1 MKYILLIAAFNA
13 FFYAI
18 LLLQKKPKA
27 LHDNILVY
35 WLVYL
40 GLFTGSYAFYSHDL
54 FTLFPLLSGSFI
66 SLFLL
71 HGPFLYLYISALA
84 SKKSSL
90 KRKDILHFVPF
101 ICFNLYLLVAAFS
114 SDVSVR
120 IRMDH
125 VSRNVEPPV
134 LFLAFLILTALS
146 GPIYFALSIQLF
158 KKLDINIFNNFSFSE
173 EINLDWLRKLVYIF
187 GIIWTA
193 LIVITVIHHV
203 FHLFSMSFCT
213 DGLFLSLSAFIILI
227 GYFGLKQKEIFSHYP
242 NTNHDFITE
251 PKLKYAGSGLKE
263 VDAKQYIGKLNHQM
277 TSEKPYLDPNLTL
290 PQLATDLEIPS
301 NYLSQVI
308 NETFG
313 LNFFDFINQY
323 RVEEVKAKIVDPKFD
338 SYSLLGIAF
347 ESGFNSKSAFNRIFK
362 KSTGLTPS
370 EYKKMKSGELH

>member
-1 MKYILLIAAFNA
+1 MNYILLIAAFNS
-13 FFYAI
+13 FFFAI

-40 GLFTGSYAFYSHDL
+40 GFFTGSYAFYSHDL

-71 HGPFLYLYISALA
+71 HGPFLYLYTSALT
-84 SKKSSL
+84 SKKSRL
-90 KRKDILHFVPF
+90 KNEDLLHFIPF
-101 ICFNLYLLVAAFS
+101 ICFNLYLLVVAFFPEVS
-114 SDVSVR
+114 SR

-125 VSRNVEPPV
+125 VSTEAKPPLV
-134 LFLAFLILTALS
+134 FLIFLILTALS
-146 GPIYFALSIQLF
+146 GPVYFIQTINLF
-158 KKLDINIFNNFSFSE
+158 KKLDIALFNNFSFSE
-173 EINLDWLRKLVYIF
+173 NINLDWLRKLVTVF
-187 GIIWTA
+187 GMIWTA
-193 LIVITVIHHV
+193 LIVVVVIYHV

-242 NTNHDFITE
+242 NIQQGYVTE
-251 PKLKYAGSGLKE
+251 PKIKYAGSVLKE
-263 VDAKQYIGKLNHQM
+263 ADAKQYIAKLNQYM
-277 TSEKPYLDPNLTL
+277 ASGKPYLDANLTL
-290 PQLATDLEIPS
+290 PQLATQLEIPS

-323 RVEEVKAKIVDPKFD
+323 RVEEVKLKINDPKFD
-338 SYSLLGIAF
+338 NYSLLGIAF

-370 EYKKMKSGELH
+370 EYKKKEAY